1 MLLYTE
7 EDLDRAY
14 KLDCKERTKQDKPW
28 ITHSDFRDV
37 YEELIEV
44 YLDQVDNE
52 TLDTMTI
59 DNIPSWVIEEVEHTL
74 QNKIII
80 ETDDDT

>member
-28 ITHSDFRDV
+28 VTRSDFRDI

-44 YLDQVDNE
+44 YLDQVDHE
-52 TLDTMTI
+52 TLINMSMQD
-59 DNIPSWVIEEVEHTL
+59 IPMWVIEEVENTL

-80 ETDDDT
+80 ETEDDA

>member
-14 KLDCKERTKQDKPW
+14 KLDCKARSKQDKPW
-28 ITHSDFRDV
+28 VTRSDFRNV
-37 YEELIEV
+37 YKELIEV
-44 YLDQVDNE
+44 YLNEADNE

-59 DNIPSWVIEEVEHTL
+59 DNIPAWVIEEVENTL

>member
-14 KLDCKERTKQDKPW
+14 KLDCKERAKQDKPW

-52 TLDTMTI
+52 TLDI
-59 DNIPSWVIEEVEHTL
+59 DNIPSWVIEEVENTL